1 MTLFP
6 DTNETLIA
14 RVKDLADSASWTEF
28 VGIYQPVILR
38 MAKRRGMQDADALDV
53 VQQVFVSV
61 AKSIEAW
68 EPINGGPPF
77 RAWLAK
83 IARNAITNGLSR
95 RPTDTAAGGS
105 SVIERLQL
113 VPQQASLDAMRSE
126 LDRETQQQAIRWAA
140 EQIRNEFS
148 DDVWLSF
155 WRTAI
160 EGETI
165 ATVAASLNR
174 TEGSIYVAR
183 YRVITRIKQKVQ
195 ELSHSWENDGE
206 RK

>member
-1 MTLFP
+1 
-6 DTNETLIA
+6 
-14 RVKDLADSASWTEF
+14 
-28 VGIYQPVILR
+28 
-38 MAKRRGMQDADALDV
+38 
-53 VQQVFVSV
+53 
-61 AKSIEAW
+61 
-68 EPINGGPPF
+68 
-77 RAWLAK
+77 
-83 IARNAITNGLSR
+83 
-95 RPTDTAAGGS
+95 
-105 SVIERLQL
+105 
-113 VPQQASLDAMRSE
+113 MRSE

-165 ATVAASLNR
+165 ASVAASLNR

-195 ELSHSWENDGE
+195 ELSHTWENDGE